1 MIKVTIAWG
10 ECPLK
15 TDVQTYTFNTT
26 RDAEHF
32 MWGANEANGWAEFA
46 VIGPDIK
53 DDEGYVVITSAYDG
67 TIDEFITA
75 VEEGRA

>member
-10 ECPLK
+10 ESPEFSL
-15 TDVQTYTFNTT
+15 DYTFNTT

-32 MWGANEANGWAEFA
+32 MWGVNEGNGWLEYA

-53 DDEGYVVITSAYDG
+53 DDKGNVVITSDYDG
-67 TIDEFITA
+67 TFEEYLTA

>member
-1 MIKVTIAWG
+1 MIKVTIALG

-67 TIDEFITA
+67 TIDEYITA